1 MTELTLTLTDMAH
14 GGLALGRDKSGRA
27 VFVPFAIPGE
37 TVRVRPPRP
46 GDRAARAELL
56 AVVRPSPDR
65 VEPRCRH
72 FGVCGNCAF
81 QHMSYESQLRAKM
94 AVVRDQLS
102 RVGGIRNPV
111 VRPIVPHPAA
121 YDYRGETTLFRA
133 DEGGLGYWSPVLR
146 RIFRVAECPIL
157 QPELQAALGELDV
170 ELPDLRKLT
179 LRLGDDDELLAA
191 LEVEG
196 VEPPELAA
204 DFPISVAIV
213 LPDRTAASLIG
224 DPYLVRTVG
233 GRPLRVSPGVAFPH
247 SATAAEMLAAAVLD
261 VAAIA
266 PGETVLESQAGRGL
280 ADGGA
285 GGTGGRGHCH
295 RAEPRRRGRRGREP
309 RLVRQRLAL
318 RGDGGRGAAGAG
330 ARAGRGRVPF
340 GWAVT
345 GGVRLAGGGAAGA
358 GSGRGRSGIAG
369 QRGQTAG
376 RGGLPAGGLPAGGR
390 GAAGVWGGGGRRV
403 ESRLEI
409 HQQPEDFF
417 DSLHCLGGNSAQ
429 RTLSQSFFGNGS

>member
-27 VFVPFAIPGE
+27 VFVPLAIPGE

-46 GDRAARAELL
+46 GDRSARAELL

-65 VEPRCRH
+65 VAPRCRH
-72 FGVCGNCAF
+72 FGICGNCAF
-81 QHMSYESQLRAKM
+81 QHMSYEAQLRAKA
-94 AVVRDQLS
+94 AVVRDQLV

-121 YDYRGETTLFRA
+121 YDYRGETALFRA

-146 RIFRVAECPIL
+146 RIFRVEECPIL

-224 DPYLVRTVG
+224 DPFLVRTVG

-247 SATAAEMLAAAVLD
+247 SATAAEMLAAAVLS
-261 VAAIA
+261 VAEIA
-266 PGETVLESQAGRGL
+266 PGETVLES
-280 ADGGA
+280 
-285 GGTGGRGHCH
+285 H
-295 RAEPRRRGRRGREP
+295 
-309 RLVRQRLAL
+309 
-318 RGDGGRGAAGAG
+318 AGAG
-330 ARAGRGRVPF
+330 WLTAALAPRAAEIIAIEPNPDAVADAAENLDDFDNVSLYEATEAEALPVLERAPDVAVFHSGGLSPAAFDWLGRARPGRVVVVAEV
-340 GWAVT
+340 GALAKEAK
-345 GGVRLAGGGAAGA
+345 RLAGMGYRPVAFQPVDVGPQGF
-358 GSGRGRSGIAG
+358 GVEVV
-369 QRGQTAG
+369 
-376 RGGLPAGGLPAGGR
+376 
-390 GAAGVWGGGGRRV
+390 GVW
-403 ESRLEI
+403 SR
-409 HQQPEDFF
+409 
-417 DSLHCLGGNSAQ
+417 A
-429 RTLSQSFFGNGS
+429 